1 MKKWA
6 YFTTKWVFAVS
17 LMSLLMPTLT
27 AQDNVELFGYYE
39 SQLLGTGIKGK
50 FYQLFTNKLRVD
62 LKSDLSDTITLAAN
76 FDYIHYMGKTEWD
89 ILDFLS
95 EDLVSTIPEEMRA
108 FYVLVFSNDTFLD
121 NAYIRFSVKP
131 FDLTV
136 GKQQVSLGTGYV
148 WNPTDVFNIKDV
160 LDPTYEQPGHTAIR
174 LDIPLGSMYTLTTL
188 YSPEETWDRSTK
200 LVQLKG
206 NISHF
211 DYRLIA
217 VERVWPFSDYTEI
230 DPESM
235 SFANVSENRKML
247 GGSTVGELVGLGVW
261 AEYAYNWM
269 ERSDDFYELVVGS
282 DYTFDFQTYVIFEYY
297 RNTRGKSDFELYDIH
312 DWMRFLVAEQKS
324 ICRDQAYVYVEHPAT
339 DLLNVGLQT
348 VFCISDSSLAFVP
361 TLGYSISDNVE
372 IYAYLNFNLGQEGTV
387 YGKNMGNG
395 GLLRLRAYF

>member
-269 ERSDDFYELVVGS
+269 ERSDDFYELVVGG

-297 RNTRGKSDFELYDIH
+297 RNTRGKSDLELYDIN